1 MRNNAMYQSPRTH
14 HSFLGGVLL
23 AAIALAGCNRQEPP
37 PTAGQK
43 LDTAIEKAKDTSQDA
58 TKSAGDAARATGTA
72 INDTAITAAVKGQL
86 AADPDLKML
95 DISVETT
102 AGRAVLQ
109 GTAPNSESRDRATKL
124 AAAVSGVSD
133 VDNRLT
139 VKQ

>member
-1 MRNNAMYQSPRTH
+1 MYQSPRTH
-14 HSFLGGVLL
+14 HKFLGGVLL

-37 PTAGQK
+37 TTAGQK
-43 LDTAIEKAKDTSQDA
+43 LDTAIEKTKDTTQDA

-72 INDTAITAAVKGQL
+72 INDTAITAAVKGKL

-102 AGRAVLQ
+102 AGRTVLQ
-109 GTAPNSESRDRATKL
+109 GTAPNSASRDRATTL

>member
-1 MRNNAMYQSPRTH
+1 MNKVPLANHTL
-14 HSFLGGVLL
+14 LGGVLL

-37 PTAGQK
+37 KTAGQK
-43 LDTAIEKAKDTSQDA
+43 LDTAIEKSKDMTQDA

-72 INDTAITAAVKGQL
+72 LSDTAITAAVKGKL

-102 AGRAVLQ
+102 AGRTVLQ
-109 GTAPNSESRDRATKL
+109 GTAPNAASRDRATKL

>member
-1 MRNNAMYQSPRTH
+1 MNKVPLANHTL
-14 HSFLGGVLL
+14 LGGVLL

-37 PTAGQK
+37 KTAGQK
-43 LDTAIEKAKDTSQDA
+43 LDTAIEKSKDMTQDA
-58 TKSAGDAARATGTA
+58 TKSVGEAARSTGTA
-72 INDTAITAAVKGQL
+72 IEDTAITAAVKGKL

-102 AGRAVLQ
+102 AGRTVLQ
-109 GTAPNSESRDRATKL
+109 GTAPNAASRDRATKL